1 MNAALKRI
9 KRQPPKY
16 KNMVLERY
24 PDMMSLTDAE
34 QDVASRL
41 PTPQKEPRPPVDEN
55 LSPTALAAIQAAEQ
69 RRKPRRPPP
78 PMPRT
83 TPPGARPP
91 THRSMRAPVT
101 SGASEEASELLDVY
115 ALS

>member
-1 MNAALKRI
+1 
-9 KRQPPKY
+9 
-16 KNMVLERY
+16 MVLERD
-24 PDMMSLTDAE
+24 PDMMSLTDDE

-41 PTPQKEPRPPVDEN
+41 PTPQKAPRPPVDEN

-83 TPPGARPP
+83 TPPGARP
-91 THRSMRAPVT
+91 TTACCCGSRWWGGWCA
-101 SGASEEASELLDVY
+101 
-115 ALS
+115 